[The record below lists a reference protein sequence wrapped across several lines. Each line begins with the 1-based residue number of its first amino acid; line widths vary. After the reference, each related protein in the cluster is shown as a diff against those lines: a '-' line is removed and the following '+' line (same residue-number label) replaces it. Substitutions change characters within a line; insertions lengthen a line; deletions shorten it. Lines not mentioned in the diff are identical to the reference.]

1 MDALKK
7 INWKQP
13 KYMIPFIIYFP
24 LLFVGYFVIDLFHTE
39 KAEIPDGLATTEYLN
54 PDLPEAKMKGDGIGN
69 KYESMLKSYGKI
81 DDYSALGNIERN
93 EEDTR
98 EEYESKYT
106 DEEREQLEAQE
117 AAKLAEM
124 QRQLQ
129 ESAQKGQEI
138 AQGGSPSEEDR
149 IARSKQ
155 REQEAMDELNRAIAQ
170 ARLQAQQSMMPAA
183 TDTADAGQRE
193 GKVEASDKK
202 KTDDDEPQEVVKKV
216 KVTSDYFNTLCD
228 NDKETSLIKA
238 IIDENIKAVDGSRVR
253 LRLLDDIEINDV
265 VVPKGSYLYATMSG
279 FGSQRVKGN
288 VQSIMVDD
296 DIVKVSLALYDTD
309 GLEGLYVPSSQF
321 RETTKDVG
329 SGALSNTSSLTN
341 SSTTS
346 GNSLATWGAQTITNA
361 VQKTSNAISKA
372 IKKNNAKLKYGTFV
386 YLINSR
392 SNKKDK

>member
-13 KYMIPFIIYFP
+13 KYMIPLIIYFP

-129 ESAQKGQEI
+129 ESTQKGQEI

-296 DIVKVSLALYDTD
+296 DIIKVSLALYDTD